1 MEIKV
6 LGTGCAGCKALYA
19 TVEQV
24 VKELAL
30 EAVITKEEDLMKI
43 MEYNVMTLPALVVDG
58 KVVAKGKL
66 SAKEVKDVLRK
77 QRCVTCKAI
86 EKYTKEVVNADL
98 AELVKNG
105 KLRFKE
111 VDISTPEG
119 EKLAEKYRVSWS
131 SLYVN
136 KWKNGKEERNDMT
149 RFGFQNA
156 RNNTSAFKKELK
168 QKINQLLK

>member
-1 MEIKV
+1 MKRFLFLTIACLFSILGMAQITADTYVEV
-6 LGTGCAGCKALYA
+6 LYFHG
-19 TVEQV
+19 
-24 VKELAL
+24 
-30 EAVITKEEDLMKI
+30 
-43 MEYNVMTLPALVVDG
+43 
-58 KVVAKGKL
+58 
-66 SAKEVKDVLRK
+66 K

-111 VDISTPEG
+111 TDTSTPEG
-119 EKLAEKYRVSWS
+119 EKLAEKYRVSWP

-156 RNNTSAFKKELK
+156 ETTHRLSRKD
-168 QKINQLLK
+168 

>member
-1 MEIKV
+1 M
-6 LGTGCAGCKALYA
+6 
-19 TVEQV
+19 
-24 VKELAL
+24 
-30 EAVITKEEDLMKI
+30 
-43 MEYNVMTLPALVVDG
+43 
-58 KVVAKGKL
+58 
-66 SAKEVKDVLRK
+66 
-77 QRCVTCKAI
+77 
-86 EKYTKEVVNADL
+86 VN

-136 KWKNGKEERNDMT
+136 KWENGKEERNDMT

-156 RNNTSAFKKELK
+156 RSNTTVFKKELK
-168 QKINQLLK
+168 QKINRLLK

>member
-1 MEIKV
+1 MKRFLFLTIAC
-6 LGTGCAGCKALYA
+6 LFSIWGMAQIAADTY
-19 TVEQV
+19 VEV
-24 VKELAL
+24 
-30 EAVITKEEDLMKI
+30 
-43 MEYNVMTLPALVVDG
+43 
-58 KVVAKGKL
+58 
-66 SAKEVKDVLRK
+66 
-77 QRCVTCKAI
+77 
-86 EKYTKEVVNADL
+86 
-98 AELVKNG
+98 
-105 KLRFKE
+105 LRFKE

>member
-1 MEIKV
+1 MKRFLFLTIACLFSICGMAQIAADTYVEV
-6 LGTGCAGCKALYA
+6 LYFQG
-19 TVEQV
+19 
-24 VKELAL
+24 
-30 EAVITKEEDLMKI
+30 
-43 MEYNVMTLPALVVDG
+43 
-58 KVVAKGKL
+58 
-66 SAKEVKDVLRK
+66 K

-136 KWKNGKEERNDMT
+136 KWKGGKEERNDMT
-149 RFGFQNA
+149 RIGFQERIKTENQSVA
-156 RNNTSAFKKELK
+156 KMNTVLWNTCKHGW
-168 QKINQLLK
+168 IIVRYLL

>member
-1 MEIKV
+1 MKRFLFLTIACSFSICGMADTYVEV
-6 LGTGCAGCKALYA
+6 LYFHG
-19 TVEQV
+19 
-24 VKELAL
+24 
-30 EAVITKEEDLMKI
+30 
-43 MEYNVMTLPALVVDG
+43 
-58 KVVAKGKL
+58 
-66 SAKEVKDVLRK
+66 K

-86 EKYTKEVVNADL
+86 EKYTKEMVN
-98 AELVKNG
+98 
-105 KLRFKE
+105 
-111 VDISTPEG
+111 

-168 QKINQLLK
+168 QKINELLK

>member
-1 MEIKV
+1 MKRFLFLTIACLFSICGMADTYVEV
-6 LGTGCAGCKALYA
+6 LYFHG
-19 TVEQV
+19 
-24 VKELAL
+24 
-30 EAVITKEEDLMKI
+30 
-43 MEYNVMTLPALVVDG
+43 
-58 KVVAKGKL
+58 
-66 SAKEVKDVLRK
+66 K

-86 EKYTKEVVNADL
+86 EKYTKEMVNA
-98 AELVKNG
+98 
-105 KLRFKE
+105 
-111 VDISTPEG
+111 DISTPEG

-168 QKINQLLK
+168 QKINELLK

>member
-1 MEIKV
+1 M
-6 LGTGCAGCKALYA
+6 
-19 TVEQV
+19 
-24 VKELAL
+24 
-30 EAVITKEEDLMKI
+30 
-43 MEYNVMTLPALVVDG
+43 
-58 KVVAKGKL
+58 
-66 SAKEVKDVLRK
+66 
-77 QRCVTCKAI
+77 TCKAI
-86 EKYTKEVVNADL
+86 EKYTKEVVRTDL

-119 EKLAEKYRVSWS
+119 ERLAEKYRVSWS

-136 KWKNGKEERNDMT
+136 KWKNGKEERYDMT

-156 RNNTSAFKKELK
+156 RNNTATFQKELK

>member
-1 MEIKV
+1 MKRFLFLTIACLFSIGGMAQIGTDTYVEV
-6 LGTGCAGCKALYA
+6 LYFHG
-19 TVEQV
+19 
-24 VKELAL
+24 
-30 EAVITKEEDLMKI
+30 
-43 MEYNVMTLPALVVDG
+43 
-58 KVVAKGKL
+58 
-66 SAKEVKDVLRK
+66 K

-86 EKYTKEVVNADL
+86 EKHTKEVVNTDL
-98 AELVKNG
+98 AELAKNG

-119 EKLAEKYRVSWS
+119 ERLAEKYRVSWS

-156 RNNTSAFKKELK
+156 RN
-168 QKINQLLK
+168 

>member
-1 MEIKV
+1 MKRFLFLTIACLFSICGMADTYVEV
-6 LGTGCAGCKALYA
+6 LYFHG
-19 TVEQV
+19 
-24 VKELAL
+24 
-30 EAVITKEEDLMKI
+30 
-43 MEYNVMTLPALVVDG
+43 
-58 KVVAKGKL
+58 
-66 SAKEVKDVLRK
+66 K

-86 EKYTKEVVNADL
+86 EKYTKEMVN

-111 VDISTPEG
+111 VDISTTED

-168 QKINQLLK
+168 QKINELLK

>member
-1 MEIKV
+1 MKRFLFLTIACLFYICGMAQIAADTYVEV
-6 LGTGCAGCKALYA
+6 LYFHG
-19 TVEQV
+19 
-24 VKELAL
+24 
-30 EAVITKEEDLMKI
+30 
-43 MEYNVMTLPALVVDG
+43 
-58 KVVAKGKL
+58 
-66 SAKEVKDVLRK
+66 K

-156 RNNTSAFKKELK
+156 QYIGFQERIKTENQSVA
-168 QKINQLLK
+168 KINTVLWNTCKHGWIIVRYLLLLLFCSVC